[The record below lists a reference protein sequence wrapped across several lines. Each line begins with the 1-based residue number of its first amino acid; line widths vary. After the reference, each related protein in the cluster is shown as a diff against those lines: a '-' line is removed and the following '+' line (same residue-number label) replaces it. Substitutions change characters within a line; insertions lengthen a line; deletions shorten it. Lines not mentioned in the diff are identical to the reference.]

1 MTGFVLYFF
10 SDVVLALGL
19 SDSIP
24 VVLAAW
30 TPSGVTLLLGLAML
44 LHLED
49 G

>member
-1 MTGFVLYFF
+1 M
-10 SDVVLALGL
+10 SNVVYALGL
-19 SDSIP
+19 SSSIP

-30 TPSGVTLLLGLAML
+30 TPAGVSMLLGVSTL